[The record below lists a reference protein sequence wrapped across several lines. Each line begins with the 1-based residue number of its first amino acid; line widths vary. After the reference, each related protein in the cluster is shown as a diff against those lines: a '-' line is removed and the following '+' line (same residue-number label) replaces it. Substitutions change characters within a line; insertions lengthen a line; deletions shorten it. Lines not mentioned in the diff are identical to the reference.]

1 MYTDVDLYA
10 KVRRA
15 VMVDGVSQRGAAKR
29 FGIARKTVLK
39 MLEHSVPPGYE
50 RKQAPASPK
59 LGPFVGIIAQILQDD
74 GEVLKK
80 QRHTAVRIFGRLREE
95 HGYQGG
101 YTIVREFVAK
111 QRLRQKEVFV
121 PLVHPPGRAQVDFG
135 EADIYLGGVKTRI
148 HYFCLDLPHSDAIFV
163 KAYPAETTEA
173 FLDGHVSAFA
183 WLGGVPQSI
192 LYDNT
197 KLAVAKILGD
207 GTRKRTKA
215 FGELQSHYLFED
227 RFGRPAKGNDK
238 GKVEG
243 LVGYIRRNFM
253 VPLPRVRS
261 IDELNVR
268 LLTAC
273 EKRQVAILRGSK
285 ESIGERLQRDRQALL
300 ALPAD
305 TFDPC
310 EKVSTHASSM
320 ALVRYRNNDYSVP
333 SAYGHH
339 GVFVRGYVDS
349 VVIGC
354 GNEVIARHQR
364 CYDKGEFIY
373 NPLHYLA
380 LLERKPNALDQAA
393 PLQNWELPEE
403 FEQLRRLLEAR
414 MGKRGRK
421 EYIQVL
427 RLMERFGEVEVA
439 VAVEEALR
447 LSAISY
453 DAVKHLVLAKVERR
467 APRLDLSAYPYL
479 PQATVGITDVR
490 DYLALLQD
498 RISQSHVQVSP

>member
-1 MYTDVDLYA
+1 MYRDVDLYA

-15 VMVDGVSQRGAAKR
+15 VMIEGISERGAAKQ
-29 FGIARKTVLK
+29 FGINRKTVSK
-39 MLEHSVPPGYE
+39 MVRHAVPPGYQ
-50 RKQAPASPK
+50 RKEVPVSPK

-74 GEVLKK
+74 REVLKK
-80 QRHTAVRIFGRLREE
+80 QRHTALRIYERLRDEY
-95 HGYQGG
+95 GFGGG

-111 QRLRQKEVFV
+111 EHLRQKEVFV
-121 PLVHPPGRAQVDFG
+121 PLAHPPGRAQVDFG

-173 FLDGHVSAFA
+173 FLDGHVAAFA
-183 WLGGVPQSI
+183 WLGGVPLSV

-197 KLAVAKILGD
+197 KIAVAKILGD

-215 FGELQSHYLFED
+215 FSELQSHYLFED

-243 LVGYIRRNFM
+243 LVGYARRNFM
-253 VPLPRVRS
+253 VPLPRVRT
-261 IDELNVR
+261 IDEFNVQ
-268 LLTAC
+268 LLDAC
-273 EKRQVAILRGSK
+273 EKRQVAVLRGKK
-285 ESIGERLQRDRQALL
+285 ESIGARMERDQQALL
-300 ALPAD
+300 SLPTD

-310 EKVSTHASSM
+310 EKVSTSASSL

-333 SAYGHH
+333 TAYGHH
-339 GVFVRGYVDS
+339 DVFVRGYVDW

-354 GNEVIARHQR
+354 GNEVIARHER
-364 CYDKGEFIY
+364 CYDKEEFIY

-393 PLQNWELPEE
+393 PLQNWDLPED
-403 FEQLRRLLEAR
+403 FEHLRRLLEAR
-414 MGKRGRK
+414 MGKQGRK

-427 RLMERFGEVEVA
+427 RLMETFGDVEVA
-439 VAVEEALR
+439 VAVGEALG

-453 DAVKHLVLAKVERR
+453 DAVKHLVLAKIERR

-490 DYLALLQD
+490 DYLTLLQAQVGQE
-498 RISQSHVQVSP
+498 RAEVSP